1 MLAAECAPPTD
12 EGDARLDEVLHSIGL
27 NANTV
32 LDDARA
38 EKAKEL
44 LQEYGRREPETM
56 RLVEGLLTSAGA
68 SMDSFMAHAL
78 TEQLEYIERID
89 RLTTIAEDR
98 RNGMLAEIERRR
110 AMFGATLRRNVQEIE
125 DAEFK
130 VLETTP
136 PKGKNAA

>member
-1 MLAAECAPPTD
+1 MRGTP
-12 EGDARLDEVLHSIGL
+12 RLDEVLNSIGL

-68 SMDSFMAHAL
+68 SLDSFMAHAL

>member
-12 EGDARLDEVLHSIGL
+12 EGDAKLAEVLHSIGL

-38 EKAKEL
+38 QKAKEL
-44 LQEYGRREPETM
+44 LQEYGRREPETV
-56 RLVEGLLTSAGA
+56 RLVGELLTGAGT
-68 SMDSFMAHAL
+68 SMDSFMARAL
-78 TEQLEYIERID
+78 AEQLEYIDRID

-110 AMFGATLRRNVQEIE
+110 AIFGATLRRKVQEIE

-130 VLETTP
+130 VIETTP
-136 PKGKNAA
+136 AKGKNAA